1 VNYVSFFT
9 RSLADEAI
17 VVNIVHDCGLP
28 RWQDLCF
35 ANDQAVNNFMW
46 LPTAVYEKVPQ
57 FWLLIGLL
65 FIAAGLYIGFEYVLT
80 TYYVGLG
87 IVCCGYGIGIY
98 VLRLR
103 NRQSKYPND
112 EPKDDESIGIRS

>member
-1 VNYVSFFT
+1 
-9 RSLADEAI
+9 
-17 VVNIVHDCGLP
+17 
-28 RWQDLCF
+28 
-35 ANDQAVNNFMW
+35 MW
-46 LPTAVYEKVPQ
+46 IPTPVYEKVPQ

-80 TYYVGLG
+80 IYYVGLG
-87 IVCCGYGIGIY
+87 VACCGYGIGIH

-112 EPKDDESIGIRS
+112 ESKNDDSIKNDESIGIRS